1 MDISISKLKSY
12 VKISF
17 IIYLLAIKFHFMD
30 FNLQIID
37 NVFFIGGF
45 ALLSIIFSVESF
57 IYHYKNKT
65 LKFNSVLILAAL
77 FIILCLVTTYIN
89 AKKLPLMLLSYDIIL
104 FYLMMYIDTSRVSKE
119 YIEKEKN
126 IILNI
131 LSYSISISLIIG
143 LILAFLETK
152 MNMNIFNYPSFFQE
166 TRYVGIIGFNQNPV
180 TVASSTLVGLIASA
194 ILYAK
199 NKKIHYFIFTTV
211 DFIALLL
218 TDSRSSL
225 LGLIGL
231 SFIIAI
237 YFFIKTK
244 NKKVVILSVIALIF
258 LLIGFSYYN
267 STKSP
272 IRSLNVNPSESTE
285 NQSATSTEEEPKIIL
300 TQEENNFLIKLSNG
314 RYYLYREAVILG
326 MKSPIIGN
334 GLNTFVSNSV
344 KEFGKGS
351 YAVVFTNEDPHNIV
365 LSVFYY
371 TGIVGL
377 IIVGLIF
384 VEIFKNSFKLLKNM
398 NLEDYIMVGAIFGF
412 LIVSFFDYNMFIR
425 VNFYP
430 GIYWALVGYIF
441 AFNKFNDASS

>member
-89 AKKLPLMLLSYDIIL
+89 AKKLTLMLLSYDIIL
-104 FYLMMYIDTSRVSKE
+104 FYLMMYIDTSRVSKD

-143 LILAFLETK
+143 LIWAFLETK
-152 MNMNIFNYPSFFQE
+152 MNVNILNYPSFFQE
-166 TRYVGIIGFNQNPV
+166 TRYVGIVGFNQNPV
-180 TVASSTLVGLIASA
+180 TVASSTLIGLVAS
-194 ILYAK
+194 IMLYTK
-199 NKKIHYFIFTTV
+199 NKKIHYLVFIAF

-225 LGLIGL
+225 LGFIGL
-231 SFIIAI
+231 CFIVSI

-244 NKKVVILSVIALIF
+244 NKKVVIASIFAIMF

-267 STKSP
+267 SMQSP
-272 IRSLNVNPSESTE
+272 IRSLEINTAEPPQASNET
-285 NQSATSTEEEPKIIL
+285 TSTGEPKIL
-300 TQEENNFLIKLSNG
+300 SAQEENNFLIKLSNG
-314 RYYLYREAVILG
+314 RYYLYREAIILG

-384 VEIFKNSFKLLKNM
+384 VEIFKESFKLLKNM
-398 NLEDYIMVGAIFGF
+398 NLEDYIMVGLVFGF

-441 AFNKFNDASS
+441 AFNKFSDASN